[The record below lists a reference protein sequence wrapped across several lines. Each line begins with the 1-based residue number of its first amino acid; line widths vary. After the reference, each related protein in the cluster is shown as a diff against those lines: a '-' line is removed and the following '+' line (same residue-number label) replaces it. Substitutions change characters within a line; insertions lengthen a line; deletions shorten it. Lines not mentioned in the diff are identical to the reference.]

1 VVIVAM
7 NAKYHLSQE
16 TLDLFI
22 VENVFKIINQK
33 KVVVVPDLT
42 EDQVVGEMTE
52 DQVVVEMTEDQ
63 VMVETIEVPGLVEVQ
78 EMTDQE
84 KRLL

>member
-1 VVIVAM
+1 M
-7 NAKYHLSQE
+7 NAKYHSSQE
-16 TLDLFI
+16 MIDLFI

-33 KVVVVPDLT
+33 KVVVVPDL
-42 EDQVVGEMTE
+42 TE